1 MVPNA
6 RLRPNLNKFQKFL
19 KPGKRNPLVP
29 DKRPVVFNA
38 EADAGQKNSL
48 MKRLLG
54 SILRALAL
62 IALGLLQST
71 KKSLV
76 SGAVEKQ
83 PGLPDGGEND

>member
-1 MVPNA
+1 
-6 RLRPNLNKFQKFL
+6 
-19 KPGKRNPLVP
+19 
-29 DKRPVVFNA
+29 
-38 EADAGQKNSL
+38 